1 MEHDARVRTKLAG
14 GAAPAASLPD
24 VESPLG
30 PAEALQR
37 LATASRRGR
46 LPGFH
51 NHAEPGGVLF
61 SVAAFGQPFDGVLNA
76 RVGPGPGTAT
86 RLLFQW
92 QVPSR
97 LPILFGLAL
106 TATVWPGVYFMDQLM
121 IQAAPGWRESLPTW
135 WWYLPLTLVSI
146 LWLAWSVWH
155 RTRRSVRASSVEAI
169 KKIAREIDGRVIGA
183 QCAPNAAQA
192 TPR

>member
-1 MEHDARVRTKLAG
+1 MEHDACVRAKPAG
-14 GAAPAASLPD
+14 DAAPAAALPD

-61 SVAAFGQPFDGVLNA
+61 SVAAFGHPFDGVLNA
-76 RVGPGPGTAT
+76 RVDSGSAAT
-86 RLLFQW
+86 MRLLFRW

-97 LPILFGLAL
+97 LPILFGVALA
-106 TATVWPGVYFMDQLM
+106 ATVWPGVYFMDQLM
-121 IQAAPGWRESLPTW
+121 IQAAPGWREAVPTW
-135 WWYLPLTLVSI
+135 WWYLPLTLASI
-146 LWLAWSVWH
+146 PWLVRSVWH
-155 RTRRSVRASSVEAI
+155 RTRVSVQASSLEAI
-169 KKIAREIDGRVIGA
+169 EKIAREIDGRVIGA
-183 QCAPNAAQA
+183 PDTAQA